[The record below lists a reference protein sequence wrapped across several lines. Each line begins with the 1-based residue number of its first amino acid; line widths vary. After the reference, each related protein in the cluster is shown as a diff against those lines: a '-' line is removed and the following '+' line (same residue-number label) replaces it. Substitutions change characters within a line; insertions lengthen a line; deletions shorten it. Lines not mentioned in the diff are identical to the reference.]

1 MLQCLLTFKFY
12 IIIRKTIIMNKKR
25 VVMKT
30 LVNNDKKKCSRD
42 TS

>member
-12 IIIRKTIIMNKKR
+12 IIIRETIIMNKK

-30 LVNNDKKKCSRD
+30 LGK
-42 TS
+42 